1 MGLFQQPA
9 KPTGDRCG
17 KAVHVSLEPS
27 EMGRVRVGLI
37 GMGLIGTT
45 HALTLQR
52 VEDCELVAV
61 ADVDEKYRQSAEEL
75 GAKFYSD
82 YEQMIERE
90 SLQGVIIA
98 TPNHLHVPMGIACA
112 ERGLH
117 LLVEKPI
124 APGLAD
130 ADRLLEA
137 ARRNRVHILVG
148 HQRRFNARVE
158 KAREIVMG
166 GELGALVGATIT
178 WALLKPPEYFADPFA
193 WRKSDGGGPILINLI
208 HEIDNLRYI
217 CGEIEDVFAIASN
230 RVRNFA
236 VEDTAGATFR
246 FENGAVGT
254 CFVSD
259 CVPSSSAYETT
270 TGENPLIPHDFG
282 NCYQFFGTKASLL
295 FPQMKKLFY
304 SDPAKCGWHHPI
316 SEQGVNVIAG
326 DDPYVKEFRHFAKV
340 IRGEESPRISGED
353 GRRTLEVA
361 LAVQRSGKTGQPV
374 RLARVK

>member
-1 MGLFQQPA
+1 
-9 KPTGDRCG
+9 
-17 KAVHVSLEPS
+17 
-27 EMGRVRVGLI
+27 MGRVRVALI
-37 GMGLIGTT
+37 GMGLIGTP
-45 HALTLQR
+45 HARTLRR
-52 VEDCELVAV
+52 VDDCELVAV
-61 ADVDEKYRQSAEEL
+61 ADVDEKYRTLAEEL
-75 GAKFYSD
+75 GATFYSD
-82 YEQMIERE
+82 YEQMIGRE

-98 TPNHLHVPMGIACA
+98 TPNHLHATLGIACA

-124 APGLAD
+124 TPNLAD
-130 ADRLLEA
+130 ADRLIDA
-137 ARRNRVHILVG
+137 AKRNNVRILVG

-158 KAREIVMG
+158 KAREMVMG
-166 GELGALVGATIT
+166 GELGTLVGVTVT
-178 WALLKPPEYFADPFA
+178 WALLKPPEYFEGPFA

-254 CFVSD
+254 VFVSD
-259 CVPSSSAYETT
+259 CVPSSSAYEAT
-270 TGENPLIPHDFG
+270 TGENPLIPRDFG

-295 FPQMKKLFY
+295 FPQLKKLFY

-316 SEQGVNVIAG
+316 SEQGVNVLAG
-326 DDPYVKEFRHFAKV
+326 DDPYVKELRHFARV

-361 LAVQRSGKTGQPV
+361 LAVQRSSETGQPV
-374 RLARVK
+374 RVARVK